1 MLKKVFGGVRLTWP
15 RLLLFSVAMGVVGA
29 LAAML
34 VPDGWSLH
42 EIAVHLEFWILC
54 AIFIITNCGSA
65 KEAAVKTFVF
75 FLISQPLIYLIQ
87 VPFNWM
93 GWQIFQFY
101 PHWLIITVLTL
112 PGAFIGWYI
121 KRNDLLSGLILSVML
136 AALVCFGVGY
146 LKDAVGNFP
155 RHVLSTLFCFGQ
167 IPLYVWGIL
176 QNRRARLLAL
186 AISVA
191 ALLVFGFLTLRQP
204 EVQLHQIMSL
214 DTEKYPADDSWSA
227 EIEDKKL
234 GTATLRDADELG
246 WLIDLDLY
254 TKDRVPVVLRD
265 GEGGEYVLTVWYE
278 NNAGLQ
284 VED

>member
-15 RLLLFSVAMGVVGA
+15 RLLLLSVAMGVVGA

-87 VPFNWM
+87 VPFSWM

-101 PHWLIITVLTL
+101 PYWLIITVLTL

-155 RHVLSTLFCFGQ
+155 ATSSPRSSASDRSPSISGAFCRTAGRGCSR
-167 IPLYVWGIL
+167 WRSAW
-176 QNRRARLLAL
+176 RRF
-186 AISVA
+186 S
-191 ALLVFGFLTLRQP
+191 
-204 EVQLHQIMSL
+204 
-214 DTEKYPADDSWSA
+214 YSA
-227 EIEDKKL
+227 S
-234 GTATLRDADELG
+234 
-246 WLIDLDLY
+246 
-254 TKDRVPVVLRD
+254 
-265 GEGGEYVLTVWYE
+265 
-278 NNAGLQ
+278 
-284 VED
+284 